1 MVWDH
6 EVTGSN
12 PVTPTT
18 LSMKGKNMREFL
30 FILFLVGIIVL
41 FILTVIFNYKSETV
55 VDGSFWGYIKN
66 AQTDKMI
73 SAKDLKKKYGSI
85 SIWCGASAVILIF
98 ATFLCF
104 IPNKVDTQRKITTEN
119 LIAFTDSSEQEIYG
133 YIKGNIFYVNGEVES
148 TSNSYIKVLSTN
160 PDGSIKI
167 YDFNLSD
174 GNVHIFLVETTTGY
188 MTTEVITHQKYCMFF
203 NKKADI
209 GSYTEETHY
218 NIYLPMNSLSYDNTL
233 NGK

>member
-1 MVWDH
+1 
-6 EVTGSN
+6 
-12 PVTPTT
+12 
-18 LSMKGKNMREFL
+18 MKGKNMREFL
-30 FILFLVGIIVL
+30 FILFLVSVIVL
-41 FILTVIFNYKSETV
+41 FIITLIFAYKSENV
-55 VDGSFWGYIKN
+55 IEGSFWGYIKN

-73 SAKDLKKKYGSI
+73 SAKDLQNKYKSI
-85 SIWCGASAVILIF
+85 SIWCGAIALILIF
-98 ATFLCF
+98 TSFLCF

-133 YIKGNIFYVNGEVES
+133 YIKGNIFYINGEVES

-174 GNVHIFLVETTTGY
+174 GNVHIFLVDTPSGY
-188 MTTEVITHQKYCMFF
+188 MTTEVISQQKYCMFF
-203 NKKADI
+203 NKKANT

-218 NIYLPMNSLSYDNTL
+218 NIYLPINSLSYDNTL